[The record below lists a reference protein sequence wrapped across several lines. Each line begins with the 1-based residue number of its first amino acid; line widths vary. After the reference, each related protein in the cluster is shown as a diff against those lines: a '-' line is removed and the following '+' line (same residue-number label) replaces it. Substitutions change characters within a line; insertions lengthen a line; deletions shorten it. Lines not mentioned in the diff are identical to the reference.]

1 MREIVDR
8 FCPIREEVA
17 DYTHGQMVE
26 ILVANRLTSPHPLY
40 RFDLWAEEFAAA
52 ELFGLDPAK
61 LNDDRLGRTLD
72 AVAEAIDEIQMEIA
86 ERAVNIFNLSLDQV
100 HIDIT
105 SFMFEGAY
113 ENGDP
118 EFPQIK
124 RGYNAQKDYKRRQVK
139 TGQAVLKDGNV
150 PISHKTFDG
159 NKTDSNT
166 LMRVYEGLEFLRS
179 KAKAKEMVHVGDSK
193 LLSAG
198 NLLFLLKQGVFFVG
212 PGERGK
218 KFTEEILKLDPTAW
232 TELDYASESEL
243 LKRKNAK
250 PEDWNRYWGQEFPAS
265 AIDPETGKKY
275 EHRKLFVRSSDEIRA
290 TLKNRERQMQK
301 AEEELQKVT
310 NGIPRYYK
318 TKEEVDKKVNS
329 LLESRHV
336 KEFFKV
342 EIGTQDE
349 GALAATVSATSAPG
363 VSGATV
369 ENATPAMEATVTA
382 TPVPETSVTATPVSK
397 AVVTA
402 KRPKSPAATIS
413 ERPYLKWSRDTE
425 AIEKAEKVAGC
436 YPLLTNLPATRPAN
450 EVLTIQKDEYRVEH
464 RFANWKGP
472 LEVCPIFLHS
482 NRRIAALL
490 MVTALALM
498 IFSLIE
504 RQVRLAMGDK
514 DGYAVGFLPERR
526 KSRPTG
532 TTISYALRVV
542 TAIIVRGE
550 PRIIRVLNTP
560 PMVKRIHDVFGVT
573 IDQVLS
579 RPP

>member
-1 MREIVDR
+1 
-8 FCPIREEVA
+8 
-17 DYTHGQMVE
+17 MVE
-26 ILVANRLTSPHPLY
+26 IFVANRLTSPHPLY

-72 AVAEAIDEIQMEIA
+72 AVADAIDEIQMEIA
-86 ERAVNIFNLSLDQV
+86 ERAVNVFGLSLEQA
-100 HIDIT
+100 HLDIT
-105 SFMFEGAY
+105 SFMFEGAH

-118 EFPQIK
+118 EFPLAK
-124 RGYNAQKDYKRRQVK
+124 RGYNAQKDYKRKQVK

-150 PISHKTFDG
+150 PIFHKTFDG
-159 NKTDSNT
+159 NRTDSNT
-166 LMRVYEGLEFLRS
+166 LMRVFEGLEFLRS

-198 NLLFLLKQGVFFVG
+198 NLLFLLKQGVLFVG

-218 KFTEEILKLDPTAW
+218 QLTKALLELDPTAW

-265 AIDPETGKKY
+265 VTDPETGKKFEY
-275 EHRKLFVRSSDEIRA
+275 RKLFIRSSDEIRA

-301 AEEELQKVT
+301 AEEELQKVA

-318 TKEEVDKKVNS
+318 TKDEVDKKVDGI
-329 LLESRHV
+329 LESRQV

-342 EIGTQDE
+342 EVGIQEE
-349 GALAATVSATSAPG
+349 GG
-363 VSGATV
+363 
-369 ENATPAMEATVTA
+369 
-382 TPVPETSVTATPVSK
+382 PVPSVPAQTAAPEAHTANLQTNNDEPLEPAGEERLQAPVVAGK
-397 AVVTA
+397 VKVRNKQAT
-402 KRPKSPAATIS
+402 RPNRSPAEVAMTPP
-413 ERPYLKWSRDTE
+413 RPYLKWSRDAE
-425 AIEKAEKVAGC
+425 AIGKAEKVSGC
-436 YPLLTNLPATRPAN
+436 YPLLSNLLATRSAN
-450 EVLTIQKDEYRVEH
+450 EILSIQKDEYRVEH
-464 RFANWKGP
+464 RFADWKGP

-490 MVTALALM
+490 LVTALALM
-498 IFSLIE
+498 VFSLIE
-504 RQVRLAMGDK
+504 RQVRKAMGDK

-532 TTISYALRVV
+532 KTILYALRVV

-550 PRIIRVLNTP
+550 PQIIRILNIS
-560 PMVKRIHDVFGVT
+560 PMVKKIHDVFGVT
-573 IDQVLS
+573 TDQVLS